1 MTSWTDLIDID
12 PMEAAKLWEENEKP
26 PDDIP
31 DIVRGTARTRW
42 ETELKTARLI
52 SNLAVLCEELS
63 IYHIRP
69 GSRENE
75 EAKAFRLRVM
85 RRMFNSDGSRRFPEV
100 K

>member
-1 MTSWTDLIDID
+1 MTNWTNLIDTD
-12 PMEAAKLWEENEKP
+12 PVGAYHAFEDWKKDCLRRSKRKSFGINEEHL
-26 PDDIP
+26 I
-31 DIVRGTARTRW
+31 RMTA
-42 ETELKTARLI
+42 
-52 SNLAVLCEELS
+52 NLAVLCEELS

-100 K
+100 T